1 MIIISY
7 SGGMSDATASQHGAI
22 RDGERMPRP
31 RARPAIRA
39 SGLDVDLA
47 GHAALRGAAIT
58 AFAGEIT
65 ALVGPN
71 GAGKSTLIETLA
83 GLHRLRAGAM
93 QSPFVGSV
101 ALVPQRSAVP
111 AHLPITVGDLVAMG
125 RWRHT
130 GFSRRL
136 RRADRAIVDES
147 LDALDLTQLRRRPVG
162 ALSGGQLQRALVA
175 QGLAQRA
182 RLLLLDEPMTALD
195 AESKS
200 AVNTALLAA
209 ADAGA
214 AVIIVTHDLS
224 DLARV
229 DAVVTLAASS
239 H

>member
-1 MIIISY
+1 
-7 SGGMSDATASQHGAI
+7 
-22 RDGERMPRP
+22 MPRP
-31 RARPAIRA
+31 RARLAIRA
-39 SGLDVDLA
+39 SGLDVDLS

-65 ALVGPN
+65 AIVGPN

-83 GLHRLRAGAM
+83 GLHPLGAGTLE
-93 QSPFVGSV
+93 SPFTDSV
-101 ALVPQRSAVP
+101 ALVPQRSAIP
-111 AHLPITVGDLVAMG
+111 AHLPITVGELVAMG
-125 RWRHT
+125 RWRHA
-130 GFSRRL
+130 GPWRRL
-136 RRADRAIVDES
+136 RRADRVIVDES
-147 LDALDLTQLRRRPVG
+147 LEAVDLTSLRRRPVG

-195 AESKS
+195 AQSKS

-209 ADAGA
+209 ADVGA
-214 AVIIVTHDLS
+214 AVIVVTHDLS

-229 DAVVTLAASS
+229 DAVVTLAAPP